1 MAVAAAPALPA
12 VRGASASAHDRRRPQ
27 AHHRAALPRRGEL
40 QGHQGTRSETGR
52 DVVAVRGATWVAGQ
66 ARAGAAVA
74 AERPHAK
81 GRLRGNRLAAY
92 FVAHPG
98 ALRRDPDAED
108 CNGAGAGAGS
118 HSDTG
123 HEADPDYARPR
134 QFLARTLSAHQIRV
148 AAEIAETS
156 VAMKLFT
163 AKSSRA

>member
-12 VRGASASAHDRRRPQ
+12 LPRTPASAHHRRRSQ
-27 AHHRAALPRRGEL
+27 AHHQSALSRRGEL

-52 DVVAVRGATWVAGQ
+52 DVVAVRGTTRVAGQ
-66 ARAGAAVA
+66 ARAGAVVA

-98 ALRRDPDAED
+98 TLRRDPDAED
-108 CNGAGAGAGS
+108 CAGACPGAGS
-118 HSDTG
+118 HSDSG
-123 HEADPDYARPR
+123 HEPDTEYARPC
-134 QFLARTLSAHQIRV
+134 QFLARTLSAHQVRV
-148 AAEIAETS
+148 AAEISETS

-163 AKSSRA
+163 A